1 MPVTPL
7 LIHKIHDNNNGVDAG
22 DGFSDL
28 QSDIIAKVIVELRA
42 EWRADIQAA
51 IAAAV
56 AELHNEADMTE
67 AVAELRGQVSVLVS
81 LVGNSDSNGSGQ
93 NRSRKAKSVQ
103 TSEQTIR
110 RLTVTDRS

>member
-1 MPVTPL
+1 MSATPAI
-7 LIHKIHDNNNGVDAG
+7 IHKIHDNNNSVDAG

-28 QSDIIAKVIVELRA
+28 QLDTIAKVIAELRA

-51 IAAAV
+51 VAAAV

-67 AVAELRGQVSVLVS
+67 AVAELRGQLSVLMS
-81 LVGNSDSNGSGQ
+81 LAGNSDSNGSGQ
-93 NRSRKAKSVQ
+93 NRSRKAKRVQ

>member
-1 MPVTPL
+1 MSALV
-7 LIHKIHDNNNGVDAG
+7 HKLHNNNNVGDAYQEPPFT
-22 DGFSDL
+22 DE
-28 QSDIIAKVIVELRA
+28 QSDVLARVIATIRSEVRTE
-42 EWRADIQAA
+42 IQDA

-56 AELHNEADMTE
+56 AQLHNEADVTE
-67 AVAELRGQVSVLVS
+67 AVAELRGQVSVLMS
-81 LVGNSDSNGSGQ
+81 LVGNGDLGSNGK